1 LANFIEDCTQL
12 ASYTKG
18 LVLESPWK
26 LYSDRA
32 CGNAGAGASAILRS
46 PSGIKLRYAS
56 RLQFTKETDKCTY
69 NIVEYDAVLL
79 GLRKLRV
86 MGIHNCIIKMDS
98 KVIVGHIEKECI
110 TRGITQENFQAL
122 VRRMEN
128 YFRGFSVKHIDRNNR
143 NKVDE
148 LVKATTRKIA
158 LPPRCILS
166 NN

>member
-1 LANFIEDCTQL
+1 MEIVQRQSLWQRWSWSFSN
-12 ASYTKG
+12 
-18 LVLESPWK
+18 LE
-26 LYSDRA
+26 
-32 CGNAGAGASAILRS
+32 ITLRNQ
-46 PSGIKLRYAS
+46 IKIRITIAVHK
-56 RLQFTKETDKCTY
+56 RTDKCTY